1 MIDEEGNYILDCIN
15 NVACVGH
22 CHPDVVK
29 AGKEANIEITR
40 PYARWHQLLFC
51 QIPQLKSIEYTTLCR
66 VTASGSNYS
75 KKDFPTPIDR
85 INDVMSYRWEEFAS
99 GAV

>member
-29 AGKEANIEITR
+29 AGMIKYSR
-40 PYARWHQLLFC
+40 
-51 QIPQLKSIEYTTLCR
+51 LC
-66 VTASGSNYS
+66 TH
-75 KKDFPTPIDR
+75 
-85 INDVMSYRWEEFAS
+85 
-99 GAV
+99 